1 MKELHHGAMVSI
13 EQPKPKASRLPILH
27 GLSHLP
33 SQRGSIDD
41 LHHSARQSYSG
52 PKKKRYSW
60 PNLGIPQMKESTS
73 YRARWRGH
81 RLKDGGAGA
90 SNFQW

>member
-1 MKELHHGAMVSI
+1 MFPIVRPVAMKELHHGAMVSI

-41 LHHSARQSYSG
+41 LHHLGTPIVFR
-52 PKKKRYSW
+52 PKEKAI
-60 PNLGIPQMKESTS
+60 LV
-73 YRARWRGH
+73 A
-81 RLKDGGAGA
+81 
-90 SNFQW
+90 